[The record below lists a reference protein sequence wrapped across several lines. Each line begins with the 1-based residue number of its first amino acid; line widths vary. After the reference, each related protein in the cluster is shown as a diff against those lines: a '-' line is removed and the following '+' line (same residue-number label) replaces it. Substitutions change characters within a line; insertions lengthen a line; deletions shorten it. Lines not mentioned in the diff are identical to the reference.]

1 MFLYIFLKNAFIGAS
16 LIIRQSSGILKIN
29 LYEINKQ
36 SDNKVLLEV
45 LVSGGRI
52 AIGQIVSTGQASAEG
67 FWYEQ
72 KQDDWIALFQGQAR
86 LSWDDG
92 IKIGIDSRRLYPHPT
107 REKHRGDYTSREPP
121 FIWLAAQGMITPD

>member
-1 MFLYIFLKNAFIGAS
+1 MHSFTCKATTDYFHSVMTNSNDSIATLNDRCANMFLYIFLKKAFIGAS

-72 KQDDWIALFQGQAR
+72 KQD
-86 LSWDDG
+86 
-92 IKIGIDSRRLYPHPT
+92 
-107 REKHRGDYTSREPP
+107 
-121 FIWLAAQGMITPD
+121 